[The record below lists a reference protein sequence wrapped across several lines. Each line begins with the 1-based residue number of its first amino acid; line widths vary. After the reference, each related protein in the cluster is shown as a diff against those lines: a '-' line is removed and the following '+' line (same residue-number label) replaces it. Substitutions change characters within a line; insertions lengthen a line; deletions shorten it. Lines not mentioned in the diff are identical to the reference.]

1 MKRKKKQS
9 ANSSPPPG
17 ISFIVSAYDDPVS
30 LACCLWSL
38 AGQTHRNIEVIV
50 TDNAEDARISR
61 AQAAVVKQVQSA
73 LPHMRYER
81 THGKLETQDCYHSAE
96 WGARRA
102 RGTFLCF
109 PCDDCYYVPQ
119 FAQRMLGTA
128 YGKCLDFVECGVIGG
143 PEMTGISVYLPMEW
157 RTIKSNFIIKA
168 SAFNKLG
175 FSGKTTRENPVPS
188 AADQE
193 LGRQV
198 RKQGYP
204 WGKMTDV
211 MVVHN

>member
-1 MKRKKKQS
+1 MVK
-9 ANSSPPPG
+9 NSRHVDLT
-17 ISFIVSAYDDPVS
+17 FIVSAYDDPVS

-38 AGQTHRNIEVIV
+38 AGQTHRNMEIIV
-50 TDNAEDARISR
+50 TDNTEDDRISR
-61 AQAAVVKQVQSA
+61 LHHDVVKQVRSSY
-73 LPHMRYER
+73 PRIHYER
-81 THGKLETQDCYHSAE
+81 TTNKIKILDCYHSAE
-96 WGARRA
+96 WGAKKA
-102 RGTFLCF
+102 RGAFLCF

-143 PEMTGISVYLPMEW
+143 PDMTGISIYMPMEW

-168 SAFNKLG
+168 DVFRKLG
-175 FSGKTTRENPVPS
+175 FSGKMTQREAVPS

-193 LGRQV
+193 LGRRV
-198 RKQGYP
+198 RGNNYP